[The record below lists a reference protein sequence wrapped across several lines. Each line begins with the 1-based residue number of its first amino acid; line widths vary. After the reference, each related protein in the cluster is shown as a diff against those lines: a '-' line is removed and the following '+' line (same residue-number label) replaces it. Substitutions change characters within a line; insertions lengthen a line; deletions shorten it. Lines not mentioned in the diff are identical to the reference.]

1 MTGEGGHGHPVDPER
16 VAAARGNVI
25 DTAEGERLAELFR
38 LLGDPVRARV
48 LYALNATDELCV
60 GDIALSLELPESSV
74 SYALRILRTAGAV
87 HTRRAGRLVYYRV
100 ADGFMDRLLQVARAH
115 PGGAGPA

>member
-1 MTGEGGHGHPVDPER
+1 MTVESGHAHPVDPER
-16 VAAARGNVI
+16 VAAARSSVV
-25 DTAEGERLAELFR
+25 DSAEGERLAELFR

-60 GDIALSLELPESSV
+60 GDIALSLQVSESSV

-87 HTRRAGRLVYYRV
+87 RTRRAGRLVYYRL
-100 ADGFMDRLLQVARAH
+100 ADGFMDQLLEIARGR
-115 PGGAGPA
+115 PGRQERG